1 MVSGVDVPEPE
12 VPDEPEVDPDE
23 EEPDE
28 DPDDAPEDEPTDEDP
43 DDDPE
48 DPPEDEPTDDAPE
61 DAPTD
66 DDPEDAPADDDP
78 FAEVV
83 KRCDWAEIAIN
94 TARNSA
100 SAIVTTHRRIV
111 RTRRR
116 CALMRWPGSGTP
128 SARAWRRVARGAP
141 GTGKAEESGAL
152 IVTSSMSNR
161 WGFGESIGPP
171 RQPGVRTR

>member
-28 DPDDAPEDEPTDEDP
+28 DPDDAPEEESTDEDS
-43 DDDPE
+43 DDA
-48 DPPEDEPTDDAPE
+48 PEDEPTDDAPE

-83 KRCDWAEIAIN
+83 NRCDWAEIAIN

-116 CALMRWPGSGTP
+116 CALVRWPGSGAP